1 MAWINPMDFVA
12 NVVLTAAQL
21 NTHLRDNLLYLKE
34 KMGKGVAVELT
45 LDAAGLVTVTQAY
58 HKIDTLA
65 DADTGNLV
73 TIAGV
78 SEGDIIVLRAENDAR
93 TVVLKTTGNLVLG
106 GDISLDDTSKHVALI
121 CSAGHLHLLFTA
133 RDVTFTANA
142 FQYPNPTVEWGP
154 HSLGAH
160 LPVAQTGTVVYL
172 PLNFLKIGDVIISY
186 NLTGDMIRTGASTL
200 TCQLVRVDLGPIGTT
215 NITNGAITP
224 LAVDGEFDETANPDD
239 ETVTTDKMYYLL
251 ITGTTDAADEI
262 YVMGAEVLVR
272 RLV

>member
-1 MAWINPMDFVA
+1 MKASA
-12 NVVLTAAQL
+12 
-21 NTHLRDNLLYLKE
+21 HL
-34 KMGKGVAVELT
+34 
-45 LDAAGLVTVTQAY
+45 
-58 HKIDTLA
+58 
-65 DADTGNLV
+65 
-73 TIAGV
+73 
-78 SEGDIIVLRAENDAR
+78 DIGA
-93 TVVLKTTGNLVLG
+93 
-106 GDISLDDTSKHVALI
+106 DISLDDDDKHVALI
-121 CSAGHLHLLFTA
+121 CDGTNWHLLYTA
-133 RDVTFTANA
+133 RDVTFMANA

-172 PLNFLKIGDVIISY
+172 PLNFLKIGDIIISY